1 MQNALFVTE
10 VGKPVTV
17 GTREIPTPGPN
28 EVLIKVTATQLLP
41 HDTYGRDFGLF
52 IGQHLP
58 FVLGS
63 NIAGIV
69 SKLGPDVIRY
79 AVGDHIYG
87 QGDPKAVIP
96 NSSGLQQYAILRLD
110 LSARIP
116 AGFTD
121 DQMATLPINAGT
133 SFSAL
138 FHPEW
143 LNFPPPFSTEA
154 KTFDYFKQ
162 KLVILGAGTQ
172 CGKLAIQFAKIVG
185 IGTIIAVASIG
196 REAELRDLGA
206 THVIDRHSKNV
217 VAEVQ
222 KASGGVEE
230 VTHVYDCA
238 SWTYEL
244 AADLVATEKPSRIA
258 ILHHS
263 KTVQSDL
270 DSRGKRLAIVATVV
284 GSQANFHGEESR
296 MYWASLESWVQE
308 GKVRIPE
315 YRMIEGLDEVRVNE
329 TLDSYRDGKPVVQAI
344 VHPNDV
350 VAK

>member
-10 VGKPVTV
+10 VGRPVTA
-17 GTREIPTPGPN
+17 GTRAIPTPGLN

-69 SKLGPDVIRY
+69 SKLGPDVTRY

-87 QGDPKAVIP
+87 QGDPKAIVP
-96 NSSGLQQYAILRLD
+96 NSSGLQQYAILQLD
-110 LSARIP
+110 LSALVP
-116 AGFTD
+116 VGFTD
-121 DQMATLPINAGT
+121 DQMATLPINTGT

-143 LNFPPPFSTEA
+143 LDFPPPFSNET
-154 KTFDYFKQ
+154 KSFDYFKQ
-162 KLVILGAGTQ
+162 KLVVLGAGTQ
-172 CGKLAIQFAKIVG
+172 CGKLAIQLAKIAG

-196 REAELRDLGA
+196 REAELRDIGA
-206 THVIDRHSKNV
+206 THVVDRHSGSV
-217 VAEVQ
+217 VDEVQ
-222 KASGGVEE
+222 KAAGGAEE

-270 DSRGKRLAIVATVV
+270 DSRGKRLAVVATVV
-284 GSQANFHGEESR
+284 GSQANFHGEENR
-296 MYWASLESWVQE
+296 MYWKSLELWVQE
-308 GKVRIPE
+308 GKIRIPE
-315 YRMIEGLDEVRVNE
+315 FRIIEGLDEVRVNE

-344 VHPNDV
+344 VHPNDA

>member
-1 MQNALFVTE
+1 MQNALFVKE
-10 VGKPVTV
+10 VGKPVKA
-17 GTREIPTPGPN
+17 GTRAIPTPGPN

-52 IGQHLP
+52 ISQHLP

-63 NIAGIV
+63 NIVGIV
-69 SKLGPDVIRY
+69 SKLGPDVTRY
-79 AVGDHIYG
+79 ALGDHIYG
-87 QGDPKAVIP
+87 QGDPKAVVP

-110 LSARIP
+110 LSALVP

-133 SFSAL
+133 SFAAL

-143 LNFPPPFSTEA
+143 LNFPPPFSAKT
-154 KTFDYFKQ
+154 KTFDYSKE

-172 CGKLAIQFAKIVG
+172 CGKLAIQFAKIAG

-196 REAELRDLGA
+196 REAELKDLGA
-206 THVIDRHSKNV
+206 THVIDRHSNNV

-222 KASGGVEE
+222 KASGGAEGI
-230 VTHVYDCA
+230 THVYDCA

-244 AADLVATEKPSRIA
+244 VADLVATEKRSRIA

-263 KTVQSDL
+263 KTVQTDL
-270 DSRGKRLAIVATVV
+270 NSRGKKLAIVATVV
-284 GSQANFHGEESR
+284 GSQANFHGEENR
-296 MYWASLESWVQE
+296 MYWESLGSWVQE

-315 YRMIEGLDEVRVNE
+315 YRTIEGLDEARVNE
-329 TLDSYRDGKPVVQAI
+329 ALDSYRDGRPVVQAI
-344 VHPNDV
+344 VHPDGV